1 MATNI
6 KNTGSQKYKKSLSL
20 DDRISIASFIETHRS
35 PNGSLSITLNNI
47 AANLEK
53 DPTTIS
59 KEVKNRRIMDAQKSY
74 NFARTTTYCL
84 HCDKKNNCESKKK
97 LNSSTK
103 GECRSFT
110 PYVCP
115 QLKKFPWVCN
125 GCPKRGYC
133 QCQKA
138 YYKASDAQ
146 NNYELKLKESREGI
160 NMPIEE
166 FNTINQ
172 IISRGIDKGQSIEHI
187 LHSNDIQIST
197 STAYNYLHKGY
208 FDTNMA
214 KTHRMCRRRTKY
226 RKLSYNSK
234 MLKKLKEGRNY
245 EDFVALREN
254 NPNLIY
260 TEMDTIEGRKG
271 GKLVLSLKVVNVQF
285 QFYFLIENKE
295 ASTIVNK
302 LNEIQSII
310 GLDNF
315 KNIFGVIL
323 TDNGTEF
330 TDILGIISDPNTG
343 EIRTNLFFC
352 QPGQSGQ
359 KGSCEQNHELFR
371 YILPKGKSFD
381 SYEDSKYELI
391 TSHVNSYKRQSIEYS
406 TPYEKFVC
414 FFGKEILEKLN
425 IKLIS
430 PNEVLLKPE
439 LLK

>member
-59 KEVKNRRIMDAQKSY
+59 KEVRNRRIMDAEKSY
-74 NFARTTTYCL
+74 NFARTATYCL
-84 HCDKKNNCESKKK
+84 HCDKKSNCESKKK
-97 LNSSTK
+97 LSSSAK
-103 GECRSFT
+103 GECRSFE

-115 QLKKFPWVCN
+115 QLKGFPWVCN

-146 NNYELKLKESREGI
+146 NDYELKLKESREGI

-166 FNTINQ
+166 FNTVNQ
-172 IISRGIDKGQSIEHI
+172 IISSGIDKGQSIEHI

-208 FDTNMA
+208 LDTNMA
-214 KTHRMCRRRTKY
+214 KTHRICRRRVKY
-226 RKLSYNSK
+226 RKLNYNSK
-234 MLKKLKEGRNY
+234 MLKSLKKGRNY
-245 EDFVALREN
+245 EDFVALRES
-254 NPNLIY
+254 NPNLVY

-271 GKLVLSLKVVNVQF
+271 GKLVLSLKVVNIQF

-295 ASTIVNK
+295 ASIIVNK
-302 LNEIQSII
+302 PNEIQAII
-310 GLDNF
+310 GLDN
-315 KNIFGVIL
+315 
-323 TDNGTEF
+323 
-330 TDILGIISDPNTG
+330 
-343 EIRTNLFFC
+343 C
-352 QPGQSGQ
+352 
-359 KGSCEQNHELFR
+359 
-371 YILPKGKSFD
+371 
-381 SYEDSKYELI
+381 
-391 TSHVNSYKRQSIEYS
+391 
-406 TPYEKFVC
+406 
-414 FFGKEILEKLN
+414 
-425 IKLIS
+425 
-430 PNEVLLKPE
+430 
-439 LLK
+439 